1 MKSDGQQKQPL
12 IPPQEY
18 EWQRGGGE
26 DGGRCCEERQE
37 GREKQENSG
46 TRQRAARQAVG
57 LTQQGGSFN
66 KHELEP
72 GAIEC
77 YNRKLMQ
84 MRADL
89 MKKRGGVGW
98 LKGGG
103 FKCL

>member
-18 EWQRGGGE
+18 EWQRRRGWGG
-26 DGGRCCEERQE
+26 CEERQE
-37 GREKQENSG
+37 RREKQESSG

-98 LKGGG
+98 LKG
-103 FKCL
+103 

>member
-1 MKSDGQQKQPL
+1 MG
-12 IPPQEY
+12 
-18 EWQRGGGE
+18 
-26 DGGRCCEERQE
+26 CCEERQE
-37 GREKQENSG
+37 RREKQENSG

-98 LKGGG
+98 LKGWGVGG
-103 FKCL
+103 VGGRGRQRQGA